1 MINTAWQFRRHTGK
15 SGTIGWPSNCGTS
28 TRLWATK
35 ASRPSTTFSKHGVSR
50 TCSPVPLSNGVAW
63 RPGKPLIDFPS
74 THEIVNGW
82 DALDRVTD
90 RASFLGR
97 VTLGSDQEV
106 IWTSLAVISGDE
118 LNGTATVST
127 SRTRYSFIVGSN
139 LTGRLQYVFH
149 HWGATQDDFFA
160 PGASAEWY
168 GIDQYLYYDLTPD
181 LRVGGRFEWF
191 RDDDGVRLGLSR
203 PSNPNSGSY
212 VGNMYSLS
220 FGVNWRAFDDVMVRP
235 EIRWDWFDG
244 TGLPFNDG
252 ADDDQFLVGMD
263 AIWRF

>member
-1 MINTAWQFRRHTGK
+1 
-15 SGTIGWPSNCGTS
+15 
-28 TRLWATK
+28 
-35 ASRPSTTFSKHGVSR
+35 
-50 TCSPVPLSNGVAW
+50 
-63 RPGKPLIDFPS
+63 
-74 THEIVNGW
+74 
-82 DALDRVTD
+82 VTD

-97 VTLGSDQEV
+97 VTLGSDEDV

-118 LNGTATVST
+118 LDETATVST

-139 LTGRLQYVFH
+139 LTCRLQYVFH

-160 PGASAEWY
+160 PGESAEWY

-203 PSNPNSGSY
+203 PSNPNNGPY

-220 FGVNWRAFDDVMVRP
+220 FGVNWTAFADVMVRP
-235 EIRWDWFDG
+235 EIRWDWFEG